1 MMIKRLFIILSIALS
16 AGLMMAQEPVS
27 DRPQRTPED
36 EALKQTVRLVREL
49 DIKDS
54 VRFDTIYK
62 MHLKYARVRQKG
74 LTRAQEMER
83 MQAIYG
89 ELKTLLTEK
98 EFDQFMNHPAE
109 QPRRPRGANRMLP
122 VNATPTDKAPSTPKQ
137 QKANQ

>member
-1 MMIKRLFIILSIALS
+1 MMIKRLFIFLFIALS

-83 MQAIYG
+83 MQAIYD

-98 EFDQFMNHPAE
+98 EFDQFMNHPVE

>member
-16 AGLMMAQEPVS
+16 AGLMMAQEPIS

-83 MQAIYG
+83 MQAIYD

-98 EFDQFMNHPAE
+98 EFDQFMNHPVE